1 MPIRNEPTMPMIAG
15 VDDIPRISNVRTQQM
30 ALWTTGVSLVV
41 LLIAYAAFPGFWP
54 PMSPQMSADE
64 VATFYRD
71 NTALIRF
78 SMVTFNLF
86 GIMLLPMFGV
96 IVVQMKR
103 ITTQNQVFAYVF
115 LSATVSSST
124 IFALADVFFA
134 TAAFRPNRDPEIVL
148 VLNDLG
154 WLVFVAPVG
163 MALVQ
168 LAMLALAIHFDN
180 GPSPIFPRWVGYFA
194 VAVAVAMAPSAL
206 SVAFDSGPFAWNGV
220 ISFWLR
226 NIAFGSFIVVML
238 IVLRKVI
245 HQQAVDEGL
254 FE

>member
-1 MPIRNEPTMPMIAG
+1 MIAA
-15 VDDIPRISNVRTQQM
+15 VDDLPRTSNVRTQQM
-30 ALWTTGVSLVV
+30 ALWTTGISLVI

-54 PMSPQMSADE
+54 PMSPQLSADE
-64 VATFYRD
+64 VATFYREH
-71 NTALIRF
+71 TASIRF
-78 SMVTFNLF
+78 SMVTFNLC

-103 ITTQNQVFAYVF
+103 MTNQSQVFAYVF
-115 LSATVSSST
+115 LSATVSCST
-124 IFALADVFFA
+124 IFALSDIFFA
-134 TAAFRPNRDPEIVL
+134 TAAFRPNRDPEIVM

-168 LAMLALAIHFDN
+168 NIMLALAVYHDN
-180 GPSPIFPRWVGYFA
+180 GPGAIFPRWVGHFSLG
-194 VAVAVAMAPSAL
+194 VAIAMAPSAL
-206 SVAFDSGPFAWNGV
+206 SVAFDAGPFAWNGV

-226 NIAFGSFIVVML
+226 NIAFGTFVVVML
-238 IVLRKVI
+238 VVLRKTV

-254 FE
+254 FQ

>member
-1 MPIRNEPTMPMIAG
+1 MHMISG
-15 VDDIPRISNVRTQQM
+15 IEDLPRTSNVRTQQM
-30 ALWTTGVSLVV
+30 ALWITGASLVI

-54 PMSPQMSADE
+54 PMSPQLSAGE
-64 VATFYRD
+64 VATFYREH
-71 NTALIRF
+71 TAWIRF
-78 SMVTFNLF
+78 SMITFNMC
-86 GIMLLPMFGV
+86 GIMLLPLFGV
-96 IVVQMKR
+96 LVVQMKR
-103 ITTQNQVFAYVF
+103 MTNQSQAFAYVF

-168 LAMLALAIHFDN
+168 MAMLALAIYHDN
-180 GPSPIFPRWVGYFA
+180 GPGAIFPRWVGHFS
-194 VAVAVAMAPSAL
+194 VAVAIAMAPSTL
-206 SVAFDSGPFAWNGV
+206 SVTFDSGPFAWNGV

-226 NIAFGSFIVVML
+226 NIAFGTFVLVML
-238 IVLRKVI
+238 VTLRKAI